1 MKIFLGIII
10 LLLIFGMYDSKT
22 DNERKLYKSAFVAT
36 TIIFVF
42 VHLAEKAVLLWV

>member
-22 DNERKLYKSAFVAT
+22 DNERKMYKATFIIT
-36 TIIFVF
+36 TIIFVI
-42 VHLAEKAVLLWV
+42 VHLAEKAVALWV